1 MKKLPFSK
9 HITRLVFWGGFFI
22 IQECIVL
29 IAYAIHKDF
38 TATAAYLTA
47 AIGVAEA
54 MIMAVT
60 NRYIVLAQ
68 AENTGSCN
76 NQGEGITYAS
86 AMADQSKNNGTNESI

>member
-1 MKKLPFSK
+1 MKKPPEFSK
-9 HITRLVFWGGFFI
+9 RITRLVFWGGMFI

-54 MIMAVT
+54 MIMVVA
-60 NRYIVLAQ
+60 NRYIVLAE
-68 AENTGSCN
+68 AEHTGASDK
-76 NQGEGITYAS
+76 QGEGITYA
-86 AMADQSKNNGTNESI
+86 AAKSKHFQQDESI